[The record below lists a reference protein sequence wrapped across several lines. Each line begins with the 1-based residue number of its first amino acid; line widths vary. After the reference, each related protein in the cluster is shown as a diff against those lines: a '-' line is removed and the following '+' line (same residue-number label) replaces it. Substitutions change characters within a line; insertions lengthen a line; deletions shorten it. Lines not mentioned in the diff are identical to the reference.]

1 MDEHKKSIIEFTKE
15 KHPNYK
21 EKSAMFR
28 RKASQYGREVV
39 FYRETFIDYKGLST
53 KEILERLYPKP
64 INKNKSL
71 IIDFD
76 A

>member
-1 MDEHKKSIIEFTKE
+1 MDNHRKEIIEFTKE
-15 KHPNYK
+15 KHPDYK
-21 EKSAMFR
+21 ENSAMFKR
-28 RKASQYGREVV
+28 RASQYAREVI
-39 FYRETFIDYKGLST
+39 FYKETFIDYKGLST
-53 KEILERLYPKP
+53 KEILDRLYPKP